1 MKLSEGVTGEFTVEF
16 AWSRE
21 RNNILN
27 DRTEQTMMYHVQTCV
42 YYVQLMYIHI
52 YSNLNS
58 IISVYTK
65 YIQKH
70 KVLQCSSMYILSVNM
85 FIQCMNK
92 VHTSNVQINLF
103 MYMF

>member
-1 MKLSEGVTGEFTVEF
+1 MKLSEGVTGKFAVEI

-21 RNNILN
+21 RNN
-27 DRTEQTMMYHVQTCV
+27 
-42 YYVQLMYIHI
+42 
-52 YSNLNS
+52 
-58 IISVYTK
+58 K
-65 YIQKH
+65 KH
-70 KVLQCSSMYILSVNM
+70 KVLQCSSMYILYVNM